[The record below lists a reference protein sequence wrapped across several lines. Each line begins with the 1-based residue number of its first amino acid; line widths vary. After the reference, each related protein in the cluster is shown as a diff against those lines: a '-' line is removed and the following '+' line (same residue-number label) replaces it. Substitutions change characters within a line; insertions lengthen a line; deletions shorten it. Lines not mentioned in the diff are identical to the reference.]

1 MFGSD
6 LRDLVGQP
14 NVLSPMDLLWSM
26 AGITYPPVE
35 PVFANG
41 ACMIY
46 LCRPLAVT
54 PLRSQRVHSTDVPIM
69 YS

>member
-1 MFGSD
+1 MFGLD

-46 LCRPLAVT
+46 LCDAPWL
-54 PLRSQRVHSTDVPIM
+54 
-69 YS
+69 